1 MRDGKIGV
9 WLEGRDPREGA
20 EMPRDEGVKGMK
32 GMATGGGMGS
42 FAEGGHGGFCVAK
55 GRTDAGGSGRG
66 PRRPAPP
73 PPRRGAG
80 VGVRGRWRKAE
91 YFSSRTRPPFHGIFP
106 LLILPMLGDPQGD
119 RVRMDG

>member
-66 PRRPAPP
+66 SGEG
-73 PPRRGAG
+73 GAG
-80 VGVRGRWRKAE
+80 QSTLAVGPVRLSTAS
-91 YFSSRTRPPFHGIFP
+91 FLF
-106 LLILPMLGDPQGD
+106 
-119 RVRMDG
+119 